1 MNVEN
6 NGSNINLLKKIE
18 EKRLHILSFIES
30 EDWEGLRKD
39 LEASLYDYYSSEL
52 VASALLLGQ
61 SQQLRDGEVLVG
73 GRNALHVAC
82 SLGAPISIIRTIRQM
97 CPPCMEG
104 VDENGCTPLHVAA
117 ESGAS
122 PQVIDCLLYWYPEAS
137 SLKDCRGKT
146 PLHLLF
152 SSPNIESSNCPR
164 LAEES
169 QQPQPGQTKV
179 LLWEPKKSTTT
190 STIQIIQSLIKA
202 APQSVNEEDDCGL
215 NPLEY
220 AINSNASI
228 NVIRTL
234 QRASVVAW
242 NEMDRH
248 KANQEILKKRLQAA
262 VRQTEQA
269 SRRRLTSTASTITDA
284 NKTITTISRAQM
296 LMDQLLPRTATTN
309 GTSHDNKRTKHD
321 RRKNWIENG
330 FLSETSVE
338 KNLTCSRETLK
349 SSASKAA

>member
-1 MNVEN
+1 M
-6 NGSNINLLKKIE
+6 
-18 EKRLHILSFIES
+18 
-30 EDWEGLRKD
+30 
-39 LEASLYDYYSSEL
+39 
-52 VASALLLGQ
+52 
-61 SQQLRDGEVLVG
+61 
-73 GRNALHVAC
+73 
-82 SLGAPISIIRTIRQM
+82 
-97 CPPCMEG
+97 
-104 VDENGCTPLHVAA
+104 
-117 ESGAS
+117 
-122 PQVIDCLLYWYPEAS
+122 
-137 SLKDCRGKT
+137 
-146 PLHLLF
+146 
-152 SSPNIESSNCPR
+152 
-164 LAEES
+164 
-169 QQPQPGQTKV
+169 
-179 LLWEPKKSTTT
+179 
-190 STIQIIQSLIKA
+190 IKA
-202 APQSVNEEDDCGL
+202 APQSVNEEDDYGI

-220 AINSNASI
+220 VINSNASI
-228 NVIRTL
+228 NVIQTL

-248 KANQEILKKRLQAA
+248 KANQEILKKRLQTA

>member
-1 MNVEN
+1 
-6 NGSNINLLKKIE
+6 
-18 EKRLHILSFIES
+18 
-30 EDWEGLRKD
+30 
-39 LEASLYDYYSSEL
+39 
-52 VASALLLGQ
+52 
-61 SQQLRDGEVLVG
+61 
-73 GRNALHVAC
+73 
-82 SLGAPISIIRTIRQM
+82 
-97 CPPCMEG
+97 
-104 VDENGCTPLHVAA
+104 
-117 ESGAS
+117 
-122 PQVIDCLLYWYPEAS
+122 
-137 SLKDCRGKT
+137 
-146 PLHLLF
+146 
-152 SSPNIESSNCPR
+152 

-169 QQPQPGQTKV
+169 QQPQPGQTKE
-179 LLWEPKKSTTT
+179 LLLEPKKSTTT
-190 STIQIIQSLIKA
+190 PTIQIIQSLIKA

-220 AINSNASI
+220 AINSSASM

-284 NKTITTISRAQM
+284 SKTIATVSRTQM
-296 LMDQLLPRTATTN
+296 LMDHLLSKTATTN
-309 GTSHDNKRTKHD
+309 GDHENKRTKHD

-330 FLSETSVE
+330 FLSEASVE
-338 KNLTCSRETLK
+338 KKLTCSRETLK